1 MKIKKLHISIPFL
14 LLTLFNVLSSSAFSI
29 PSETLDLNSRH
40 TYTLKLEQNT
50 KALFTEEASV
60 SIVTETASNPDYFTS
75 NGISSNSFEASV
87 YLKNGYSYKLWSYSP
102 DLKNLLSQ
110 NIFPFQFF
118 W

>member
-1 MKIKKLHISIPFL
+1 MKIKKLHISFPLL

-40 TYTLKLEQNT
+40 SYILKSEQNT
-50 KALFTEEASV
+50 KAIFTEEASV
-60 SIVTETASNPDYFTS
+60 SIVIEIGSNPDYFTS
-75 NGISSNSFEASV
+75 GGIGTNNLVSLETLGIV
-87 YLKNGYSYKLWSYSP
+87 DTYGLWLYSP
-102 DLKNLLSQ
+102 DLKDLLSQ

>member
-1 MKIKKLHISIPFL
+1 MKIKKLHISIPLL
-14 LLTLFNVLSSSAFSI
+14 LLTLFNVVSSFAFSI

-40 TYTLKLEQNT
+40 SYTLKLEQNT
-50 KALFTEEASV
+50 KAIFTEEASV
-60 SIVTETASNPDYFTS
+60 SIVIELASNPDYF
-75 NGISSNSFEASV
+75 NSGGVGTYNLVSLETLGNFNT
-87 YLKNGYSYKLWSYSP
+87 LGLWLYSP